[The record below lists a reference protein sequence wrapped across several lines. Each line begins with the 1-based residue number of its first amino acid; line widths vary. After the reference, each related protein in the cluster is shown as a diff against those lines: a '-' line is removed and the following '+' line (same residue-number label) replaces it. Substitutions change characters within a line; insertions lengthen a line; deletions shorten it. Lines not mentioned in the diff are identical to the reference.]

1 MFSYGL
7 WEGGGGYLIT
17 ESCAVAKKIYRK
29 QERMSILSCRKT
41 FFPCWFGIL
50 TMKILGLAIS

>member
-7 WEGGGGYLIT
+7 YERGRGYLIT

-29 QERMSILSCRKT
+29 QERMSILSSAEKH
-41 FFPCWFGIL
+41 FFL
-50 TMKILGLAIS
+50 VGLEFWPWKF